1 MYLKKILKERIDVNS
16 QLLKAMMVLH
26 GDTQSSLAS
35 AMGVSLSRLNAKINE
50 TNGSEFRQNEI
61 SFIAQRY
68 ALTGDQVIDIFFS
81 KKVS

>member
-1 MYLKKILKERIDVNS
+1 MNS
-16 QLLKAMMVLH
+16 QLLKAMMVSH